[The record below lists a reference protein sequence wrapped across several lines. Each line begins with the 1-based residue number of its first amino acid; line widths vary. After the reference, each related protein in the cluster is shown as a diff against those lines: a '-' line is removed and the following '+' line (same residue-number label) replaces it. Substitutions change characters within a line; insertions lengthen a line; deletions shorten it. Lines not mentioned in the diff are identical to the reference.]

1 MDTLLDT
8 GVMRELMG
16 TTADSGRT
24 FMMDLMEMFVGDAR
38 TALERMRRHVLS
50 NDAAA
55 LAREAHRLKGSSAT
69 VGAIRLAASCLA
81 IERSAKNGICAGLE
95 TNIDGALDILDA
107 TRIGLAAFFR
117 GTIAAAV

>member
-24 FMMDLMEMFVGDAR
+24 FMIDLMEMFVGDAR

-50 NDAAA
+50 HDAAA

>member
-1 MDTLLDT
+1 MNTLLDT
-8 GVMRELMG
+8 GIMRELMG

-24 FMMDLMEMFVGDAR
+24 FMVDLMEMFVGDAR
-38 TALERMRRHVLS
+38 TALERMRRHALA

-81 IERSAKNGICAGLE
+81 IELAARSGVCAGLE
-95 TNIDGALDILDA
+95 AQIERALDILDA
-107 TRIGLAAFFR
+107 TRVGLAVFFR
-117 GTIAAAV
+117 GTIAAA

>member
-81 IERSAKNGICAGLE
+81 IERCAKNGICAGLE